1 MSEVDLHGA
10 RVAVLTL
17 SDAVAAGRG
26 QDASGDLVAAEVT
39 AARGEVVARE
49 VLPDDRDRI
58 QAKLIAYADEM
69 HVDVVLTT
77 GGTGV
82 AGRDVTP
89 EATLQVID
97 RLVPGIAE
105 AARLRSSGKT
115 PLAMLSRGVA
125 GLRGRTLIVNLPGSP
140 RAVGEWLEVILPA
153 LPHVVDLLQGRSGA
167 WGRPHTS

>member
-1 MSEVDLHGA
+1 MSRINLHGT

-17 SDAVAAGRG
+17 SDTVAAGHG
-26 QDASGDLVAAEVT
+26 HDASGDLVVAQIT
-39 AARGEVVARE
+39 AAGGEIVARE
-49 VLPDDRDRI
+49 VLPDDREQI
-58 QAKLIAYADEM
+58 QAKLVAFADEL
-69 HVDVVLTT
+69 HVDLVLTT

-82 AGRDVTP
+82 AERDLTP

-105 AARLRSSGKT
+105 AARMQTSPHS
-115 PLAMLSRGVA
+115 PMAMLSRGVA

-140 RAVGEWLEVILPA
+140 QGVGEWLEVILPV
-153 LPHVVDLLQGRSGA
+153 LPHVVDLLRDRIGS